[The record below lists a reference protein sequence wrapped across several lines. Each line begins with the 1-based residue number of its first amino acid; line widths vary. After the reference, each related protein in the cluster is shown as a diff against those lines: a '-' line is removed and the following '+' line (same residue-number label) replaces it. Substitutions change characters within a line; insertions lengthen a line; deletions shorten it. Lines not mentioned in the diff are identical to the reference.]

1 MTPPTQTDPTA
12 ELIAERIKHALDL
25 QASEIKALQTALNG
39 LRQDSDDHEA
49 RIRSLT
55 ETSTQF
61 KLLVALSTGGGL
73 LGLISLLRALIP

>member
-1 MTPPTQTDPTA
+1 MTASADPTT
-12 ELIAERIKHALDL
+12 ELIAERIRHALDL
-25 QASEIKALQTALNG
+25 QAAEIRALQTALDD
-39 LRQDSDDHEA
+39 LRRDADDHET
-49 RIRSLT
+49 RLRQLT